1 MFNLTQTSL
10 SKSAIYLAVALGAS
24 TSTFAGD
31 VFDQPHALAVNVF
44 DITTGDPIDD
54 GQYYVE
60 VDIVDND
67 TSLTIGTEQYQCDF
81 FNGICSLPISKQN
94 LSSLTDLT
102 GISFSV
108 SIPDLI
114 DENTLSYDVSN
125 VSVGVKT
132 PNLTDNT
139 LKYAVKPVLYSRV
152 AEIATNVTGDITP
165 DSVDTST
172 LSINGS
178 EVINENGE
186 WVGNGAIEGP
196 KGDTGPQGPQGE
208 TGAQGPQG
216 PKGDTGERG
225 ATGPK
230 GATGAKGATGPR
242 GYTGSRG
249 ATGPRGYTGPRGATG
264 PQGPSGDSGVVCQV
278 NTSNRARWEG
288 LPIANNTGYGPKAM
302 TVEFVGRSAY
312 NAHDFYFKLFMNG
325 NYNPGKGI
333 DGIQLL
339 ESSIPG
345 LKIEKVVGGT
355 TPSVKFNNL
364 GGLSFKFYPHGS
376 GKNKTYNI
384 QGDSTAWIQGCFKSF
399 SFG

>member
-196 KGDTGPQGPQGE
+196 KGDTGPQGRKGKLALRS
-208 TGAQGPQG
+208 TR
-216 PKGDTGERG
+216 PKR
-225 ATGPK
+225 
-230 GATGAKGATGPR
+230 
-242 GYTGSRG
+242 
-249 ATGPRGYTGPRGATG
+249 
-264 PQGPSGDSGVVCQV
+264 
-278 NTSNRARWEG
+278 
-288 LPIANNTGYGPKAM
+288 
-302 TVEFVGRSAY
+302 
-312 NAHDFYFKLFMNG
+312 
-325 NYNPGKGI
+325 
-333 DGIQLL
+333 
-339 ESSIPG
+339 
-345 LKIEKVVGGT
+345 
-355 TPSVKFNNL
+355 
-364 GGLSFKFYPHGS
+364 
-376 GKNKTYNI
+376 
-384 QGDSTAWIQGCFKSF
+384 
-399 SFG
+399 